1 MNPFHLVWIV
11 PLSFSFGVIL
21 EAILVAGRWG
31 DDE

>member
-11 PLSFSFGVIL
+11 PLSAFFGVIL

-31 DDE
+31 DDD

>member
-1 MNPFHLVWIV
+1 MSPLNLVWIV

-31 DDE
+31 DDD